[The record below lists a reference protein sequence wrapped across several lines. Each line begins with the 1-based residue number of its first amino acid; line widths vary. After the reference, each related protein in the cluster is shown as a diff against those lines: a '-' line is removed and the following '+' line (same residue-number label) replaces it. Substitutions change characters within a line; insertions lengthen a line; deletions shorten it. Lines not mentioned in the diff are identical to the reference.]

1 MKPIKAHLK
10 FSGVWGIIF
19 SCFPSFCY
27 FLLLLLLLFPVPVPI
42 LVLAL
47 VTLFHSALAFTLLAL
62 TALLRFL
69 CLMVLCHDI
78 RGWILKQ
85 SATSAYV
92 PSAQSP
98 CPAIAPVAGARGQS
112 RAGVGADAAT
122 SASAVAKWLGARQK
136 IFISIRHKNLLKMK
150 RGKMRS
156 AQLAKDSSELCV
168 FFFCFFFLHF

>member
-27 FLLLLLLLFPVPVPI
+27 FLLLLLLLSPIPIPVPI

-92 PSAQSP
+92 PRTLPLSCHWP
-98 CPAIAPVAGARGQS
+98 CRGCPGPVQS
-112 RAGVGADAAT
+112 RRW
-122 SASAVAKWLGARQK
+122 SRRS
-136 IFISIRHKNLLKMK
+136 
-150 RGKMRS
+150 RS
-156 AQLAKDSSELCV
+156 AERRARVRVPWPNGLGHDRKSLLAYGIKIY
-168 FFFCFFFLHF
+168 

>member
-27 FLLLLLLLFPVPVPI
+27 FLLLLLLLFPVPVPVPS

-112 RAGVGADAAT
+112 RADVGAAA
-122 SASAVAKWLGARQK
+122 AAVAKWLGARQK

>member
-1 MKPIKAHLK
+1 MLP
-10 FSGVWGIIF
+10 
-19 SCFPSFCY
+19 
-27 FLLLLLLLFPVPVPI
+27 FPVPVPI

-98 CPAIAPVAGARGQS
+98 CPAIGPVAGARGQS

-122 SASAVAKWLGARQK
+122 SASALAKWLGARQK

-156 AQLAKDSSELCV
+156 AQLPRIRVSSA